1 MDGKVLMFRFVKEAK
16 NKKFNIS
23 IHNKIAKIAN
33 PPQRAESLLSSDLT
47 FPEGIAVDWISRNIY
62 FTGDI

>member
-16 NKKFNIS
+16 NIIFNIS
-23 IHNKIAKIAN
+23 IDYKIAKITD
-33 PPQRAESLLSSDLT
+33 PQRAETLLSSDLT